1 MGRKR
6 RRRGNAKKKKEMKS
20 KRGTTTKKRGD
31 HGFSPGPGGLCC
43 CMRGERAEKEL
54 DRKGGFSLSLSFSL
68 SRLCIGWM

>member
-1 MGRKR
+1 MGRRRR

-43 CMRGERAEKEL
+43 HMRGELEKN
-54 DRKGGFSLSLSFSL
+54 
-68 SRLCIGWM
+68 